1 MLKQICDTL
10 ISITTSRSFV
20 DCCLRTTPAHTV
32 LIVVPVNV
40 LQNWCNE
47 FDMWVPKD
55 FSGEG
60 GSESTR
66 TYPLYVINDL
76 LKTFQVRAT
85 LIKKWNETGGVMILG
100 LVEPLFSLEVYYV

>member
-1 MLKQICDTL
+1 MSAHVNRPLF
-10 ISITTSRSFV
+10 SFV
-20 DCCLRTTPAHTV
+20 DCCLRNTPAHTV

-47 FDMWVPKD
+47 FEMWVPKEYSD
-55 FSGEG
+55 
-60 GSESTR
+60 ESSSR
-66 TYPLYVINDL
+66 PYPLYVINDL

-100 LVEPLFSLEVYYV
+100 FVT